1 MATTSESNLPAGVAL
16 RDAVAGDAQGI
27 WRVHA
32 RAIRASAA
40 SHYTEDELDA
50 WVERVQPETY
60 LGLLG
65 TRRLVVAESAGAE
78 GPRIVGFGELLP
90 EEAVIEAIYVDPD
103 WERHGIGTALARV
116 LEDDVVARGFP
127 WLVSDTSLNAV
138 PFYQALGFRQVALD
152 RHELAP
158 GIHIACAVME
168 KRLAAPEGTPAP
180 ASG

>member
-1 MATTSESNLPAGVAL
+1 MATMSSPNLPANVVL
-16 RDAVAGDAQGI
+16 RDAVAADAQGI
-27 WRVHA
+27 WRVHS

-50 WVERVQPETY
+50 WVERVQPATY

-65 TRRLVVAESAGAE
+65 SRRLVVAERTDGGE
-78 GPRIVGFGELLP
+78 PRIVGFAELLP

-103 WERHGIGTALARV
+103 WERRGIGTALARV

-127 WLVSDTSLNAV
+127 WLVSDASLNAV

-152 RHELAP
+152 HHELAP
-158 GIHIACAVME
+158 GVHIACVVME
-168 KRLAAPEGTPAP
+168 KHLAGPQGARAPG
-180 ASG
+180 

>member
-1 MATTSESNLPAGVAL
+1 MAAMSEPALPANVRL
-16 RDAVAGDAQGI
+16 RDAVAADTQGI

-65 TRRLVVAESAGAE
+65 TRRLVVAETTSPGE
-78 GPRIVGFGELLP
+78 QRIVGFAELLP

-103 WERHGIGTALARV
+103 WERRGIGTALAGM
-116 LEDDVVARGFP
+116 LENDVRARGLP
-127 WLVSDTSLNAV
+127 WVVSDASLNAV
-138 PFYQALGFRQVALD
+138 PFYHALGFRQVALD

-158 GIHIACAVME
+158 GVHIACAVME
-168 KRLAAPEGTPAP
+168 KTLPAAGRA
-180 ASG
+180 

>member
-1 MATTSESNLPAGVAL
+1 MVTTSEPTLPTSVAL
-16 RDAVAGDAQGI
+16 RDAVAADTQGI
-27 WRVHA
+27 WRVHV

-65 TRRLVVAESAGAE
+65 TRRLVVAESAGTE
-78 GPRIVGFGELLP
+78 GTRIVGFGELLP

-103 WERHGIGTALARV
+103 WERRGIGTALARV
-116 LEDDVVARGFP
+116 LEDDVVARGLP
-127 WLVSDTSLNAV
+127 WLVSDASLNAI

-168 KRLAAPEGTPAP
+168 KHLDAPPGTPAP